1 MRLSRLCHT
10 SRVIVWN
17 LNNASPTTRAGFLIG
32 FGVFMSAAA
41 ITILIFAFITES
53 VAMWIVGPL
62 IAVVAVLMLIY
73 GGIMLRDARRIK
85 HAGDLLPVVPLPAVG
100 APQPWTWQQLAGDVA
115 ARFEGTTYIVSA
127 SDERIRVTANLADSE
142 FLTPAA
148 LRKVRFVYT
157 TEILPAG
164 DGRVRY
170 NNAANEVEAAVGA
183 DGVRRLFA
191 TGSSRGSSG
200 LVLRR
205 TRRIEFGFDEHGFGK
220 KVDIDFSSDSIHRPI
235 AAAVKDAGL
244 RSVMTPEA
252 KGALFVG
259 CIALLALPLVPLML
273 WLKSIGV
280 VAG

>member
-1 MRLSRLCHT
+1 ML
-10 SRVIVWN
+10 VWN
-17 LNNASPTTRAGFLIG
+17 LNNASPTTRAVFLIA
-32 FGVFMSAAA
+32 FGVLVSAAA
-41 ITILIFAFITES
+41 ITILIFAVITGS

-62 IAVVAVLMLIY
+62 IAAVGVLMLIY
-73 GGIMLRDARRIK
+73 GSIMLRDARRIK
-85 HAGDLLPVVPLPAVG
+85 QAGDLLPVVPRPAVG

-115 ARFEGTTYIVSA
+115 ARFEGTTYLVSA
-127 SDERIRVTANLADSE
+127 SDERIRVTANLADSV

-164 DGRVRY
+164 DGRVRF

-183 DGVRRLFA
+183 DGIRRLFA

-205 TRRIEFGFDEHGFGK
+205 TRRIEFGLDEHGFGK
-220 KVDIDFSSDSIHRPI
+220 KVDIDFSSRSMHRPI

-259 CIALLALPLVPLML
+259 GIALLALPLVPLML

-280 VAG
+280 IEG